1 MTQTTLGDDLAY
13 VRDLAEAGQVAPLLG
28 GRFLAWWGG
37 MATLAYA
44 GHYAI
49 AAGIVDFG
57 PAAYAWLW
65 TAFGIIGTGGYFLLV
80 KTMSGAKPGAASAGN
95 KAEANVWMAGGMVL
109 FAYFITLTV
118 KSFATGQADAGFM
131 NSLPLVFAVYAV
143 GLLTSGA
150 MATNTTLRNAG
161 FVAMAMVAI
170 STWFTGT
177 NHVWLIASIGV
188 FLTVFIPGILLMR
201 QEPSDIV

>member
-13 VRDLAEAGQVAPLLG
+13 VRDMAEAGRTAPLLG
-28 GRFLAWWGG
+28 GRFLAWWG
-37 MATLAYA
+37 ALASLAYA

-49 AAGIVDFG
+49 ATGTVDFG
-57 PAAYAWLW
+57 PAAYGWLW
-65 TAFGIIGTGGYFLLV
+65 AGFGIIGTAGYLWLV

-95 KAEANVWMAGGMVL
+95 KAEASVWMAGGMVL

-118 KSFATGQADAGFM
+118 KSFATGQADIGFLY
-131 NSLPLVFAVYAV
+131 SLPVVFAVYAV
-143 GLLTSGA
+143 ALLTSGA
-150 MATNTTLRNAG
+150 MGKNPTLRNAG
-161 FVAMAMVAI
+161 FAAIAMVAI

-188 FLTVFIPGILLMR
+188 FLTVFVPGVVLMR